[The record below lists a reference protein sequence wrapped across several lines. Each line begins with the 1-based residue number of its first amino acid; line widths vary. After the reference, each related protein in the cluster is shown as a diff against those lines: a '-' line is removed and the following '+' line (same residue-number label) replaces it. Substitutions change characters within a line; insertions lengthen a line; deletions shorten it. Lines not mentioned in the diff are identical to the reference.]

1 MIRSTF
7 DAESASAIIV
17 LQPNRSWT
25 WRANLYLIG
34 SLMLVS
40 LSVGLVLLYL
50 GYWLILLFT
59 TLEIGFLTACLHYCV
74 SRTHRQEVLRFSS
87 DRLVIETGSRQPQ
100 EQVNVQRFFA
110 RFFVQPAQRRG
121 QSKSVALRCQYPQKN
136 PNKNRKQEFEVG
148 SFLGDAEK
156 DQLVRLLQRTIQRL
170 DALPATS

>member
-7 DAESASAIIV
+7 DAENASAIIV

-87 DRLVIETGSRQPQ
+87 DRLVIETGSRQPR
-100 EQVNVQRFFA
+100 EEVNVPRFFA
-110 RFFVQPAQRRG
+110 RFFVKPARRRG
-121 QSKSVALRCQYPQKN
+121 QSKSVALRCHDQD
-136 PNKNRKQEFEVG
+136 KNRQQEFEVG